1 MGKSKNH
8 LHERVRIYAILWVL
22 SYTGSL
28 FALKT
33 QTVPKEAGMV
43 LTFISVLAFAVF
55 LYKYYRSIF
64 FMDEVEIKI
73 QMEAVVIAFLL
84 GLLLLMTLGLL
95 DLILV
100 LNKEDWSFR
109 FLIPCF
115 IVFYFIGL
123 FISNRKYSF
132 DNEKHN

>member
-1 MGKSKNH
+1 MGKPKNH
-8 LHERVRIYAILWVL
+8 LNERVRIYAILWVL
-22 SYTGSL
+22 SYIGSL

-33 QTVPKEAGMV
+33 QSVPKEAGLV
-43 LTFISVLAFAVF
+43 VTFITVLAFAVF

-123 FISNRKYSF
+123 FISNRKYNF